1 MAAPRAREMTL
12 KTGVSVDTTYGG
24 ELLPEQ
30 GQEFINY
37 LSSTKSIFNYAD
49 VQTMTR
55 EKQLVERAGFTTR
68 ISHVD
73 VPGTPS
79 DPSKYADFTRA
90 KHELDAQWFKAISR
104 IDYRTGKIN
113 IMGPEGLGRF
123 LRDEMTRQV
132 SLDQSDNVIN
142 GDVLNEDDED
152 LAAFDGLIVQAK
164 ANGNKYEAPSPVDI
178 CDDVF
183 FSLLNMCPDGY
194 DEDPENKI
202 FLMSR
207 KMEVGYARWLKAN
220 EKTATGNFIDSSRGM
235 NPRDRI
241 EFLGAP
247 CRVEAKMPN
256 DTIIYTHAKNIAIG
270 VFIQLYLEL
279 DHQPDPG
286 VDLYI
291 MRYALDTKYKRPEGV
306 TIYSNI
312 SNGIT
317 EGTTG

>member
-12 KTGVSVDTTYGG
+12 KTGISVDTTYGG

-37 LSSTKSIFNYAD
+37 LSSSKTIFGYAD
-49 VQTMTR
+49 VQTMMR

-73 VPGTPS
+73 TPGTAS

-90 KHELDAQWFKAISR
+90 LHELDAQWFKAISR
-104 IDYRTGKIN
+104 IDYRTSKIN
-113 IMGPEGLGRF
+113 IMGGGLGTF

-132 SLDQSDNVIN
+132 GLDQSDNVIN
-142 GDVLNEDDED
+142 GNLLSSDED
-152 LAAFDGLIVQAK
+152 LAAFDGLVVQAK
-164 ANGNKYEAPSPVDI
+164 ANGNAYEEPGDAIDI

-183 FSLLNMCPDGY
+183 FSLINMCPDGY

-220 EKTATGNFIDSSRGM
+220 EKVATGNFIDSSRGM

-270 VFIQLYLEL
+270 VFVQLYLEL

-317 EGTTG
+317 SGTTG